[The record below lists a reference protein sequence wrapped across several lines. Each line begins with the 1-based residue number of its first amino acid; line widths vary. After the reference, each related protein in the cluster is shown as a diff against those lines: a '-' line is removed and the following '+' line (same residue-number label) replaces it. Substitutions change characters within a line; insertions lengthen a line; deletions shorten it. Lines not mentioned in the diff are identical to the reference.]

1 MNTIY
6 GLKYCNAK
14 GKKLEWNW
22 ILNIRGGDHKPWHV
36 MLERSPASAR
46 PRANMILITSQDD
59 DDDVHLQQDWGMV
72 KGRAEDWEPMPIS
85 FVMSW

>member
-1 MNTIY
+1 
-6 GLKYCNAK
+6 
-14 GKKLEWNW
+14 
-22 ILNIRGGDHKPWHV
+22 
-36 MLERSPASAR
+36 MLERSPVSALCTR

-85 FVMSW
+85 FVMS

>member
-22 ILNIRGGDHKPWHV
+22 ILNIRGEHRTGHV
-36 MLERSPASAR
+36 MLGHSPASAR
-46 PRANMILITSQDD
+46 PGTNMILITSQDD
-59 DDDVHLQQDWGMV
+59 DDDGHLQQDWGMV
-72 KGRAEDWEPMPIS
+72 KGSAEDWEPMPIS